1 MNGIQLE
8 QSFDIQIR
16 VERDASGKIA
26 GGLVVG
32 DILAQN
38 QALII
43 NAHKGEFKESPIVG
57 VGISDM
63 LLDHDAL
70 AWRTEIREQLEIDG
84 QTVDDVKVTTSEITV
99 DAHY

>member
-16 VERDASGKIA
+16 VKRDVSGRITS
-26 GGLVVG
+26 GLVVG

-84 QTVDDVKVTTSEITV
+84 QTVDDVKITTSEITV

>member
-16 VERDASGKIA
+16 VERDASGRIA